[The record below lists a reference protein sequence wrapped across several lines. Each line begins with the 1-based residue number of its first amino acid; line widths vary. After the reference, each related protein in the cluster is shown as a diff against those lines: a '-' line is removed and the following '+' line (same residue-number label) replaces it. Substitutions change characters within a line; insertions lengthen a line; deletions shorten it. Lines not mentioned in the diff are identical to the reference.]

1 MSAESGTQRQLTT
14 AALRHVLLP
23 VLAFSL
29 AINLLALAVPLFSIQ
44 LFNRVLSSQSTATL
58 LALMAG
64 VFIALGFVAV
74 LEVVRSRMFV
84 RFAAWLDDA
93 LSPLLFRA
101 SLRSDRAG
109 GVSPMADLNR
119 LKATLSGPAVMALLD
134 APWAPVFL
142 VLVFLLHPLLGWI
155 AFSGGALLFALAMLN
170 EWMTRKP
177 LARSALG
184 NATAMSA
191 HDLIRRQATAARA
204 MAMEESLFSWWHRHR
219 RGVLDHQA
227 LASDRAGLIVAIAR
241 FVRMGL
247 QVVIMGSAAYLVING
262 ELTIGAMVA
271 ASIMVAR
278 ALSPVE
284 AAIGGWRQWVAAR
297 EAWVR
302 IRAILAEEEKQDR
315 LDLPEPKGAVRVEN
329 VTIAP
334 CAGRDP
340 VLSSL
345 SFTVSPGEILAISGV
360 SGAGKSSLARVL
372 VGAERPQGGH
382 VRLDGAEIYDWQHQ
396 GLGRHIGYMPQSVE
410 LFPGRISENIARFR
424 PDARDEDI
432 VAAARAAG
440 VHEDI
445 LALENGYETL
455 LGGHEDRLSA
465 GFRQRLMLA
474 RALYGNP
481 HFLVLDEPY
490 SNLDQAGLKALIA
503 ALEGLRARGAAVVLI
518 AHRPSLLA
526 RADHVLL
533 LEKGSG
539 HLVERKRRA
548 KLQLLDGKNAE
559 TAKQP
564 QGQCSPAVRLKNRV
578 RGRS

>member
-1 MSAESGTQRQLTT
+1 MSTDGGTQRQLT
-14 AALRHVLLP
+14 AAAMRHVLLP
-23 VLAFSL
+23 VMAFSL

-58 LALMAG
+58 VALMAG

-84 RFAAWLDDA
+84 RFSAWLDDA
-93 LSPLLFRA
+93 LSPVLFRA
-101 SLRSDRAG
+101 SLRDGQMG
-109 GVSPMADLNR
+109 GASLMTDLNR
-119 LKATLSGPAVMALLD
+119 LKSTLSGPAVMALLD

-155 AFSGGALLFALAMLN
+155 ALSGGAVLFTLAMLN
-170 EWMTRKP
+170 EWLTRQP
-177 LARSALG
+177 LARSAHG
-184 NATAMSA
+184 NATAMAA
-191 HDLIRRQATAARA
+191 HELICRQATAARA
-204 MAMEESLFSWWHRHR
+204 MAMEGALFSWWHRHR

-227 LASDRAGLIVAIAR
+227 RASDRAGLIVALAR

-247 QVVIMGSAAYLVING
+247 QVVVMGSAAYLVING

-284 AAIGGWRQWVAAR
+284 AAIGGWRQWVGAR
-297 EAWVR
+297 EAWGR
-302 IRAILAEEEKQDR
+302 IRAILATEEKHDA
-315 LDLPEPKGAVRVEN
+315 LDLPAPGGAVRVEN
-329 VTIAP
+329 VVIAP
-334 CAGRDP
+334 NPDRDP
-340 VLSSL
+340 VLSEV
-345 SFTVSPGEILAISGV
+345 SFTVAPGEILAISGI

-372 VGAERPQGGH
+372 VGAVRPQGGH
-382 VRLDGAEIYDWQHQ
+382 VRLDGADIYDWQRQ
-396 GLGRHIGYMPQSVE
+396 GLGRHIGYVPQSVE
-410 LFPGRISENIARFR
+410 LFPGRISENIARFQ

-440 VHEDI
+440 VHEAI

-455 LGGHEDRLSA
+455 VGGYEECLSA

-490 SNLDQAGLKALIA
+490 SNLDQAGLKALTA
-503 ALEGLRARGAAVVLI
+503 ALEALKARGAAVVLI
-518 AHRPSLLA
+518 AHRPSLLT

-533 LEKGSG
+533 LEKGRG
-539 HLVERKRRA
+539 RMVERRRRA
-548 KLQLLDGKNAE
+548 ELHLLDGKAGAAAE
-559 TAKQP
+559 PVRRRAAPARAKK
-564 QGQCSPAVRLKNRV
+564 G
-578 RGRS
+578 

>member
-1 MSAESGTQRQLTT
+1 MSTDGGTQQQLT
-14 AALRHVLLP
+14 AAAMRHVLLP
-23 VLAFSL
+23 VMAFSL

-58 LALMAG
+58 VVLMAG
-64 VFIALGFVAV
+64 VFMALGFVAV

-84 RFAAWLDDA
+84 RFSAWLDDA
-93 LSPLLFRA
+93 LSPVLFRA
-101 SLRSDRAG
+101 SLRDGQMG

-119 LKATLSGPAVMALLD
+119 LKSTLSGPAVMALLD

-155 AFSGGALLFALAMLN
+155 ALSGGAVLFTLAMLN
-170 EWMTRKP
+170 EWLTRRP
-177 LARSALG
+177 LARSAHG
-184 NATAMSA
+184 NATAMAA
-191 HDLIRRQATAARA
+191 HDLICRQATAARA
-204 MAMEESLFSWWHRHR
+204 MAMEGALFSWWHRHR

-227 LASDRAGLIVAIAR
+227 RASDRAGLIVALAR

-247 QVVIMGSAAYLVING
+247 QVVVMGSAAYLVING

-297 EAWVR
+297 EAWGR
-302 IRAILAEEEKQDR
+302 IRAILAAEEERDA
-315 LDLPEPKGAVRVEN
+315 LDLPAPKGAVRVEN
-329 VTIAP
+329 VVIAP
-334 CAGRDP
+334 NPDRDP
-340 VLSSL
+340 VLSEV
-345 SFTVSPGEILAISGV
+345 SFTVAPGEILAISGI

-372 VGAERPQGGH
+372 VGAARPQGGH
-382 VRLDGAEIYDWQHQ
+382 VRLDGADIYDWQRQ
-396 GLGRHIGYMPQSVE
+396 GLGRHIGYVPQSVE
-410 LFPGRISENIARFR
+410 LFPGRISENIARFQ
-424 PDARDEDI
+424 PDVRDEDI

-440 VHEDI
+440 VHEAI

-455 LGGHEDRLSA
+455 VGGHEERLSA

-490 SNLDQAGLKALIA
+490 SNLDQAGLKALTA
-503 ALEGLRARGAAVVLI
+503 VLEALKARGAAVVLI

-533 LEKGSG
+533 LEKGRG
-539 HLVERKRRA
+539 RLVERRRRA
-548 KLQLLDGKNAE
+548 ELRLLDGKADAAAE
-559 TAKQP
+559 EPVRRRAAPARAKK
-564 QGQCSPAVRLKNRV
+564 G
-578 RGRS
+578 